1 MKSFKGYLP
10 LHEVAWTESL
20 STMLFDLPRAGF
32 ADIHIP
38 LSPSIFKRI
47 WPKPVRTK
55 AFHLTDLVGVQKL
68 KKMQGSKRSIAAFY
82 NMTDYM
88 IQSGIRTDGGYVVEL
103 EGDVLVAAPDDL
115 STQPDKS
122 GRRWI
127 TVSTLMNPSTASD
140 PGLGGKATLGRL
152 EDDIQ
157 SLLER
162 ILTKNGEDVPP
173 VLLQNEIGLMWSSLG
188 KKTGGK
194 ALSLIIKDY
203 IDGMEKIMKKYA
215 KTLRQ
220 LFIAYTMSKTQVPD
234 PDSGDTAMWDE
245 IVVNNVKMKKIHVSP
260 EFSPDFAE
268 VIKVEKPTGGR
279 MYGFANKDKDIYG
292 FPFELYH
299 ETGDMVD
306 YINRTLR

>member
-55 AFHLTDLVGVQKL
+55 AFHLTDLVGVQRL

-245 IVVNNVKMKKIHVSP
+245 IVVNNIKMIKIHVSP

-299 ETGDMVD
+299 ETGEMVD

>member
-1 MKSFKGYLP
+1 MKSFKGYL
-10 LHEVAWTESL
+10 LNEVAWTESL

-32 ADIHIP
+32 KDIHIP

-68 KKMQGSKRSIAAFY
+68 KKMQGSKRSISAFY

-88 IQSGIRTDGGYVVEL
+88 IQSGIRTEGGYVVEL
-103 EGDVLVAAPDDL
+103 EGDVLAASPDDL
-115 STQPDKS
+115 SSQPDKS

-127 TVSTLMNPSTASD
+127 TVSTLMNSPTDSD
-140 PGLGGKATLGRL
+140 PGLGGKSKLPGL

-157 SLLER
+157 RLLER
-162 ILTKNGEDVPP
+162 ILTKNGEDV
-173 VLLQNEIGLMWSSLG
+173 LMFGKTEIGLMWSGLG

-203 IDGMEKIMKKYA
+203 IDGMEKIMKKHS
-215 KTLRQ
+215 KSLRQ
-220 LFIAYTMSKTQVPD
+220 LFISYTMDKTQVPD

>member
-55 AFHLTDLVGVQKL
+55 AFHLTDLVGVQRL

-220 LFIAYTMSKTQVPD
+220 LFIAYTMDRTQVPN

>member
-1 MKSFKGYLP
+1 MKSFRGYL
-10 LHEVAWTESL
+10 LNEVAWTESL

-32 ADIHIP
+32 KDIHIP

-103 EGDVLVAAPDDL
+103 EGDVLAASPDDL

-140 PGLGGKATLGRL
+140 PGLGGKSKLPGL
-152 EDDIQ
+152 EEDIK
-157 SLLER
+157 SLLVD
-162 ILTKNGEDVPP
+162 IMAKNDLGPYKKTMST
-173 VLLQNEIGLMWSSLG
+173 NEVGLGWSYLG
-188 KKTGGK
+188 KSTGGK
-194 ALSLIIKDY
+194 EKSLIIKDY
-203 IDGMEKIMKKYA
+203 IDGMEKIMKKHS
-215 KTLRQ
+215 KSLRQ
-220 LFIAYTMSKTQVPD
+220 LFIAYTMDRTQVPD

-299 ETGDMVD
+299 ETGEMVD

>member
-1 MKSFKGYLP
+1 MKSFKGYL
-10 LHEVAWTESL
+10 LNEVAWTESL

-38 LSPSIFKRI
+38 LSPAIFNRI

-55 AFHLTDLVGVQKL
+55 AFHLTDLVGVQRL
-68 KKMQGSKRSIAAFY
+68 KKLQGSKRSIAAFY

-103 EGDVLVAAPDDL
+103 EGDVLAASPDDL

-152 EDDIQ
+152 EEDIQ

-162 ILTKNGEDVPP
+162 ILRKNGEDV
-173 VLLQNEIGLMWSSLG
+173 QIGSRANIIGLMWSGLG

-203 IDGMEKIMKKYA
+203 IDGMEKIMKRHSRA
-215 KTLRQ
+215 LRQ
-220 LFIAYTMSKTQVPD
+220 LFIAYTMDRTQVPD

-245 IVVNNVKMKKIHVSP
+245 IVVNNIKMKKIHVSA
-260 EFSPDFAE
+260 EFSQDFE
-268 VIKVEKPTGGR
+268 
-279 MYGFANKDKDIYG
+279 YDKDMFG
-292 FPFELYH
+292 FPFETY
-299 ETGDMVD
+299 TDDRDIVK
-306 YINRTLR
+306 YINKAIR

>member
-55 AFHLTDLVGVQKL
+55 AFHLTDLVGVQRL

-268 VIKVEKPTGGR
+268 
-279 MYGFANKDKDIYG
+279 DDDIYG